1 MGHRGTLLA
10 GGMPAQFPG
19 GDRTAFI
26 SRKGQPG
33 FAPRVSKCDSV
44 AIALVRRARTVGRY
58 IRRTGAIDSVD
69 RLKCYCLQAREQTG
83 NVAVRIMAT

>member
-33 FAPRVSKCDSV
+33 SAPRVSKCDSV
-44 AIALVRRARTVGRY
+44 AISFLRRARTVRRY
-58 IRRTGAIDSVD
+58 IRRTGAIDSAD
-69 RLKCYCLQAREQTG
+69 RLKMPLLAGQSTDWECSCEDHG
-83 NVAVRIMAT
+83 N